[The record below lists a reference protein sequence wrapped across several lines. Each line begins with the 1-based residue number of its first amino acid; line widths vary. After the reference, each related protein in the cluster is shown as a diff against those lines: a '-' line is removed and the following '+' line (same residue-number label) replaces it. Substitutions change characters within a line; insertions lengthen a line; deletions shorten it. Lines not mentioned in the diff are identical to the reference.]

1 MGNKDDSLKQS
12 PFANLEKKNFSSQN
26 DHRRDKG
33 NIANKN
39 KGQPFKPQTHA
50 PRDGRHEPQ
59 RHERPN
65 DQGYP
70 AKVHHGV
77 PYSYPLPKDVN
88 SLMGDDRPCENF
100 SLLFHRYV
108 PGGGGKEAKIGTWKK
123 IRDAGNQLHENDMV
137 RSFLKRQDSLAY
149 ALKTICDDQCVLDW
163 QGKTAARLSIGFG
176 DAGPLDTGLTLHRL
190 YGIPCLPATAV
201 KGVCRAWVLN
211 EIAMALGVP
220 RLSPEE
226 IKNLKAT
233 RRKTPMM
240 HLEAWLLSDGGK
252 DKQKKWDDLCSSMKK
267 RETDGEALFFPSPD
281 DLARHDHFRRI
292 FGSQDRRGKVH
303 FYDAYPLKVPKIL
316 FDLDIINVHYQAYY
330 ESKVKTPPADY
341 LSPVPIFFL
350 TVAPDVPF
358 RFLMTC
364 DDPALRVTVEGWLT
378 AALAQFGIGAKTALG
393 YGEIKRTNLS

>member
-26 DHRRDKG
+26 DYRRDKG

-65 DQGYP
+65 DQGYA
-70 AKVHHGV
+70 AKVHHGAH
-77 PYSYPLPKDVN
+77 YSYPLPKDVN

-123 IRDAGNQLHENDMV
+123 IRDTGNQLHENDLV
-137 RSFLKRQDSLAY
+137 RFFLKRQASLAA
-149 ALKTICDDQCVLDW
+149 ALKAIGDDQRVLDW
-163 QGKTAARLSIGFG
+163 QGKTVARLSIGFG
-176 DAGPLDTGLTLHRL
+176 DAGPLDTGITLHRL
-190 YGIPCLPATAV
+190 YGIPYLPATAV
-201 KGVCRAWVLN
+201 KGVCRAWALN
-211 EIAMALGVP
+211 DIAMGLGVT
-220 RLSPEE
+220 RLSPEDE
-226 IKNLKAT
+226 
-233 RRKTPMM
+233 
-240 HLEAWLLSDGGK
+240 D
-252 DKQKKWDDLCSSMKK
+252 
-267 RETDGEALFFPSPD
+267 
-281 DLARHDHFRRI
+281 RHDHFRRI
-292 FGSQDRRGKVH
+292 FGNQNRRGEVH
-303 FYDAYPLKVPKIL
+303 FYDAFPLKVPNIL

-330 ESKVKTPPADY
+330 ESKGKTLPADY

-358 RFLMTC
+358 RFLVTC
-364 DDPALRVTVEGWLT
+364 DDPALRVTVEDWLT